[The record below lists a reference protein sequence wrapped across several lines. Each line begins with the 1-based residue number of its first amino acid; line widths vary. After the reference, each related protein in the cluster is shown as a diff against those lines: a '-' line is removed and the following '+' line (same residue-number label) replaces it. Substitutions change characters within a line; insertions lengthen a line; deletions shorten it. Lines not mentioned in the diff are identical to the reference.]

1 MSYHNFNI
9 EEGIPE
15 TPSSQRSMGDD
26 TLSSREGD
34 DRTLPSGKSRPVS
47 SDVPSMHEQLD
58 RDGTD
63 SGEGIQRILDER
75 GDGGADRGFQTTSK
89 TRRDKSAL
97 SDRGESNPSDRTRD
111 STDEGTNGNEQQ
123 TGGRGGSNGYTL
135 SESLHIPVKDFGT
148 NYPEYYHDSKGAIE
162 KLLKEKHG
170 QVQGAFYKEGLGNID
185 LVWGEVT
192 NAEKHTGY
200 GLAHILDKHPE
211 IVDRIPEIMNKGVF
225 SKDEKNRLKIQLG
238 NEIIGIKD
246 NWKGKKTNHWI
257 VTSYEKEGDKSLY
270 TSSSPLKRE
279 EILSHSSLG
288 DFTTEKSKNP
298 KKISLQSLTDKKN
311 QIQQDLQKLETDF
324 DESTYDNALK
334 TYGIVEDTR
343 LPHPDLLPSN
353 QEISNE
359 IKEAALEVANNANPT
374 QDTQPYRP
382 LVESVEKRVLQ
393 NKAEAKKEVVFND
406 LEDIKKDLPY
416 LLKEQA
422 EDVKFAEERFATGKR
437 GVLFTNGTGTG
448 KTFTGLGIAKRKL
461 KMGAK
466 NILILTQSTQ
476 KNLDW
481 KKEGKILNIDMVE
494 VKDT

>member
-1 MSYHNFNI
+1 M
-9 EEGIPE
+9 P
-15 TPSSQRSMGDD
+15 
-26 TLSSREGD
+26 
-34 DRTLPSGKSRPVS
+34 
-47 SDVPSMHEQLD
+47 
-58 RDGTD
+58 
-63 SGEGIQRILDER
+63 
-75 GDGGADRGFQTTSK
+75 
-89 TRRDKSAL
+89 
-97 SDRGESNPSDRTRD
+97 
-111 STDEGTNGNEQQ
+111 
-123 TGGRGGSNGYTL
+123 
-135 SESLHIPVKDFGT
+135 
-148 NYPEYYHDSKGAIE
+148 
-162 KLLKEKHG
+162 
-170 QVQGAFYKEGLGNID
+170 
-185 LVWGEVT
+185 
-192 NAEKHTGY
+192 
-200 GLAHILDKHPE
+200 
-211 IVDRIPEIMNKGVF
+211 
-225 SKDEKNRLKIQLG
+225 
-238 NEIIGIKD
+238 
-246 NWKGKKTNHWI
+246 
-257 VTSYEKEGDKSLY
+257 
-270 TSSSPLKRE
+270 
-279 EILSHSSLG
+279 HS
-288 DFTTEKSKNP
+288 
-298 KKISLQSLTDKKN
+298 
-311 QIQQDLQKLETDF
+311 
-324 DESTYDNALK
+324 
-334 TYGIVEDTR
+334 
-343 LPHPDLLPSN
+343 DLLPSN